1 MPFRA
6 IHGAKREF
14 MAKPIHDALAS
25 IHFIRKVPSFRPSAT
40 RGEIP

>member
-1 MPFRA
+1 MPFWA

-25 IHFIRKVPSFRPSAT
+25 IHFIKNTVTSSEVLSFRA
-40 RGEIP
+40 

>member
-14 MAKPIHDALAS
+14 MAKPIHDEKHQFIQSVATALFLS
-25 IHFIRKVPSFRPSAT
+25 
-40 RGEIP
+40 